1 MQFLDQAK
9 IYLQSGKGGNGCVSF
24 RREKYVEFGGPDGGA
39 GGKGGD
45 IIFEGCSAL
54 NTLIDFR
61 YKQHFKAKKGTDG
74 SGKNCN
80 GAKGQDIIIKVPIG
94 TQIISDADKET
105 ILQDITEDGEKI
117 FFLQGGK
124 GGFGNTH
131 FKSSKEQAPRRSN
144 PGLEGEEIWVW
155 LRLKIL
161 ADVGLLGLPN
171 AGKSSLLSA
180 ITNAKPKIGNYP
192 YTTLTP
198 QLGIIRNYNQEIVL
212 ADIPGLINDAHK
224 GVGIGTRF
232 LGHIERCKI
241 LIHLID
247 AKSLNPLKNYKNI
260 IKEITKYGKGLE
272 KKKQVLIISKADL
285 VSKEELKVIVKKI
298 EEYSK
303 SSVLVSSSINRIG
316 LNELID
322 VLFTKLEKLDN
333 ENINKETKEKKW
345 SP

>member
-45 IIFEGCSAL
+45 IIFEGCSSL

-94 TQIISDADKET
+94 TQIISDTDKES
-105 ILQDITEDGEKI
+105 ILLDITKEGEKKL
-117 FFLQGGK
+117 FLQGGN

-131 FKSSKEQAPRRSN
+131 FKNSKEQAPRRSN

-198 QLGIIRNYNQEIVL
+198 QLGILRNYNQEIVL

-232 LGHIERCKI
+232 LGHIERCKV
-241 LIHLID
+241 LLHLID
-247 AKSLNPLKNYKNI
+247 AKSKDPLQNYKDI

-272 KKKQVLIISKADL
+272 KKSQILIISKADL
-285 VSKEELKVIVKKI
+285 VSEKKLKVIIKKI

-303 SSVLVSSSINRIG
+303 SSVLVSSSVKRIG

-322 VLFTKLEKLDN
+322 ILFTKVDKIN
-333 ENINKETKEKKW
+333 NNKEIKEEKW

>member
-45 IIFEGCSAL
+45 IIFEGCSSL

-80 GAKGQDIIIKVPIG
+80 GAKGKDIIIKVPIG
-94 TQIISDADKET
+94 TQIISDTDKES
-105 ILQDITEDGEKI
+105 ILLDITKEGEKKL
-117 FFLQGGK
+117 FLQGGN

-131 FKSSKEQAPRRSN
+131 FKNSKEQAPRRSN

-198 QLGIIRNYNQEIVL
+198 QLGILRNYNQEIVL

-241 LIHLID
+241 LLHLID
-247 AKSLNPLKNYKNI
+247 AKSKDPLQNYKDI

-272 KKKQVLIISKADL
+272 KKSQILIISKADL
-285 VSKEELKVIVKKI
+285 VSEKKLQVIIKKI

-303 SSVLVSSSINRIG
+303 SSVLVSSSVKRIG

-322 VLFTKLEKLDN
+322 ILFTKVDKIN
-333 ENINKETKEKKW
+333 NNKEIKEEKW

>member
-45 IIFEGCSAL
+45 IIFEGCSSL

-94 TQIISDADKET
+94 TQVISDTDKES
-105 ILQDITEDGEKI
+105 ILLDITKEGEKKL
-117 FFLQGGK
+117 FLQGGN

-131 FKSSKEQAPRRSN
+131 FKNSKEQAPRRSN

-198 QLGIIRNYNQEIVL
+198 QLGILRNYNQEIVL

-232 LGHIERCKI
+232 LGHIERCKV
-241 LIHLID
+241 LLHLID
-247 AKSLNPLKNYKNI
+247 AKSKDPLQNYKDI

-272 KKKQVLIISKADL
+272 KKSQILIISKADL
-285 VSKEELKVIVKKI
+285 VSKKKLQVIIKKI

-303 SSVLVSSSINRIG
+303 SSVLVSSSVKRIG

-322 VLFTKLEKLDN
+322 ILFAKVEKLN
-333 ENINKETKEKKW
+333 NNKEIKEEKW

>member
-45 IIFEGCSAL
+45 IIFEGCSSL

-94 TQIISDADKET
+94 TQVISDSDKES
-105 ILQDITEDGEKI
+105 ILIDITKDGEKKL
-117 FFLQGGK
+117 FLQGGN

-131 FKSSKEQAPRRSN
+131 FKNSKEQAPRRSN

-198 QLGIIRNYNQEIVL
+198 QLGILRNYNQEIVL

-232 LGHIERCKI
+232 LGHIERCKV
-241 LIHLID
+241 LLHLID
-247 AKSLNPLKNYKNI
+247 AKSKDPLQNYKDI

-272 KKKQVLIISKADL
+272 KKSQILIISKADL
-285 VSKEELKVIVKKI
+285 VSEKKLKVIIKKI

-303 SSVLVSSSINRIG
+303 SSVLVSSSVKRIG

-322 VLFTKLEKLDN
+322 ILFTKVDKIN
-333 ENINKETKEKKW
+333 NNKEIKEEKW

>member
-45 IIFEGCSAL
+45 IIFEGCSSL

-94 TQIISDADKET
+94 TQIISDTDKES
-105 ILQDITEDGEKI
+105 ILLDITKEGEKKL
-117 FFLQGGK
+117 FLQGGN

-131 FKSSKEQAPRRSN
+131 FKNSKEQAPRRSN

-198 QLGIIRNYNQEIVL
+198 QLGILRNYNQEIIL

-232 LGHIERCKI
+232 LGHIERCKV
-241 LIHLID
+241 LLHLID
-247 AKSLNPLKNYKNI
+247 AKSKDPLQNYKDI

-272 KKKQVLIISKADL
+272 KKSQILIISKADL
-285 VSKEELKVIVKKI
+285 VSEKKLQVIIKKI

-303 SSVLVSSSINRIG
+303 SSVLVSSSVKRIG

-322 VLFTKLEKLDN
+322 ILFTKVDK
-333 ENINKETKEKKW
+333 INNKKEIKEEKW

>member
-45 IIFEGCSAL
+45 IIFEGCSSL

-94 TQIISDADKET
+94 TQVISDTDKES
-105 ILQDITEDGEKI
+105 ILLDITKEGEKKL
-117 FFLQGGK
+117 FLQGGN

-131 FKSSKEQAPRRSN
+131 FKNSKEQAPRRSN

-155 LRLKIL
+155 LGLKIL

-198 QLGIIRNYNQEIVL
+198 QLGILRNYNQEIVL

-232 LGHIERCKI
+232 LGHIERCKV
-241 LIHLID
+241 LLHLID
-247 AKSLNPLKNYKNI
+247 AKSKDPLQNYKDI

-272 KKKQVLIISKADL
+272 KKSQILIISKVDL
-285 VSKEELKVIVKKI
+285 VSEKKLQVIIKKI

-303 SSVLVSSSINRIG
+303 SSVLVSSSVKRIG

-322 VLFTKLEKLDN
+322 ILFAKVDKLN
-333 ENINKETKEKKW
+333 NNKEIKEEKW

>member
-45 IIFEGCSAL
+45 IIFEGCSSL

-94 TQIISDADKET
+94 TQVISDTDKES
-105 ILQDITEDGEKI
+105 ILLDITKDGEKKL
-117 FFLQGGK
+117 FLQGGN

-131 FKSSKEQAPRRSN
+131 FKNSKEQAPRRSN

-198 QLGIIRNYNQEIVL
+198 QLGILRNYNQEIVL

-232 LGHIERCKI
+232 LGHIERCKV
-241 LIHLID
+241 LLHLID
-247 AKSLNPLKNYKNI
+247 AKSKDPLQNYKDI

-272 KKKQVLIISKADL
+272 KKSQILIISKADL
-285 VSKEELKVIVKKI
+285 VSEKKLQVIIKKI

-303 SSVLVSSSINRIG
+303 SSVLVSSSVKRIG

-322 VLFTKLEKLDN
+322 ILFAKVDKLN
-333 ENINKETKEKKW
+333 NNKEIKEEKW

>member
-45 IIFEGCSAL
+45 IIFEGCSSL

-94 TQIISDADKET
+94 TQVISDTDKES
-105 ILQDITEDGEKI
+105 ILLDITKEGEKKL
-117 FFLQGGK
+117 FLQGGN

-131 FKSSKEQAPRRSN
+131 FKNSKEQAPRRSN

-198 QLGIIRNYNQEIVL
+198 QLGILRNYNQEIVL

-232 LGHIERCKI
+232 LGHIERCKV
-241 LIHLID
+241 LLHLID
-247 AKSLNPLKNYKNI
+247 AKSKDPLQNYKDI

-272 KKKQVLIISKADL
+272 KKSQILIISKADL
-285 VSKEELKVIVKKI
+285 VSEKKLQVIIKNI

-303 SSVLVSSSINRIG
+303 SSVLVSSSVKRIG

-322 VLFTKLEKLDN
+322 ILFAKVDKLN
-333 ENINKETKEKKW
+333 NNKEIKEEKW

>member
-45 IIFEGCSAL
+45 IIFEGCSSL

-94 TQIISDADKET
+94 TQVISDTDKES
-105 ILQDITEDGEKI
+105 ILLDITKDGEKKL
-117 FFLQGGK
+117 FLQGGN

-131 FKSSKEQAPRRSN
+131 FKNSKEQAPRRSN

-198 QLGIIRNYNQEIVL
+198 QLGILRNYNQEIVL

-232 LGHIERCKI
+232 LGHVERCKV
-241 LIHLID
+241 LLHLID
-247 AKSLNPLKNYKNI
+247 AKSKDPLQNYKDI

-272 KKKQVLIISKADL
+272 KKSQILIISKADL
-285 VSKEELKVIVKKI
+285 VSERKLQVIIKKI

-303 SSVLVSSSINRIG
+303 SSVLVSSSVKRIG

-322 VLFTKLEKLDN
+322 ILFAKVDKIN
-333 ENINKETKEKKW
+333 NNKEIKEEKW

>member
-45 IIFEGCSAL
+45 IIFEGCSSL

-94 TQIISDADKET
+94 TQIISDTDKES
-105 ILQDITEDGEKI
+105 ILLDITKEGEKKL
-117 FFLQGGK
+117 FLQGGN

-131 FKSSKEQAPRRSN
+131 FKNSKEQAPRRSN

-198 QLGIIRNYNQEIVL
+198 QLGILRNYNQEIVL

-224 GVGIGTRF
+224 WVGIGTRF
-232 LGHIERCKI
+232 LGHIERCKV
-241 LIHLID
+241 LLHLID
-247 AKSLNPLKNYKNI
+247 AKSKNPLQNYKEI

-272 KKKQVLIISKADL
+272 KKSQILIISKADL
-285 VSKEELKVIVKKI
+285 VSEKKLQVIIKKI

-303 SSVLVSSSINRIG
+303 SSVLVSSSVKRIG

-322 VLFTKLEKLDN
+322 ILFTKVDKIN
-333 ENINKETKEKKW
+333 NNKEIKEEKW

>member
-45 IIFEGCSAL
+45 IIFEGCSSL

-80 GAKGQDIIIKVPIG
+80 GAKGQDIIIKVPVG
-94 TQIISDADKET
+94 TQIISDTDKES
-105 ILQDITEDGEKI
+105 ILLDITKEGEKKL
-117 FFLQGGK
+117 FLQGGN

-131 FKSSKEQAPRRSN
+131 FKNSKEQAPRRSN

-198 QLGIIRNYNQEIVL
+198 QLGILRNYNQEIVL

-232 LGHIERCKI
+232 LGHIERCKV
-241 LIHLID
+241 LLHLID
-247 AKSLNPLKNYKNI
+247 AKSKDPLQNYKDI

-272 KKKQVLIISKADL
+272 KKSQILIISKVDL
-285 VSKEELKVIVKKI
+285 VSEKKLQVIIKKI

-303 SSVLVSSSINRIG
+303 SSVLVSSSVKRIG

-322 VLFTKLEKLDN
+322 ILFTKVDKIN
-333 ENINKETKEKKW
+333 NNKEIKEEKW

>member
-9 IYLQSGKGGNGCVSF
+9 IYLQSGKGGNGCISF
-24 RREKYVEFGGPDGGA
+24 RREKYVEFGGPDGGS

-45 IIFEGCSAL
+45 IIFEGCSSL

-61 YKQHFKAKKGTDG
+61 YKQHYKAQKGNDG
-74 SGKNCN
+74 SGKNCS
-80 GAKGQDIIIKVPIG
+80 GSKGENIIIKVPIG
-94 TQIISDADKET
+94 TQIISDVDKET
-105 ILQDITEDGEKI
+105 ILQDITKDGEKVL
-117 FFLQGGK
+117 FLKGGN

-131 FKSSKEQAPRRSN
+131 YKNSMEQAPRRAN
-144 PGLEGEEIWVW
+144 PGLEGKEIWVW
-155 LRLKIL
+155 IRLKIL

-198 QLGIIRNYNQEIVL
+198 QLGIIRNYDQEIIL

-232 LGHIERCKI
+232 LGHIERCKLLLHI
-241 LIHLID
+241 ID
-247 AKSLNPLKNYKNI
+247 ATSEDHIESYQSI
-260 IKEITKYGKGLE
+260 IRELTAYGKGL
-272 KKKQVLIISKADL
+272 KDKKQILIISKVDL
-285 VSKEELKVIVKKI
+285 IEKKQLNKIVKKI
-298 EEYSK
+298 ENFTK
-303 SSVLVSSSINRIG
+303 SSVIVSSS
-316 LNELID
+316 L
-322 VLFTKLEKLDN
+322 
-333 ENINKETKEKKW
+333 NKEGLDKIINTLFSHMTENNNIEIKEEKW

>member
-45 IIFEGCSAL
+45 IIFEGCSSL

-94 TQIISDADKET
+94 TQIISDTDKES
-105 ILQDITEDGEKI
+105 ILLDITKEGEKKL
-117 FFLQGGK
+117 FLQGGN

-131 FKSSKEQAPRRSN
+131 FKNSKEQAPRRSN

-198 QLGIIRNYNQEIVL
+198 QLGILRNYNQEIVL

-232 LGHIERCKI
+232 LCHIERCKV
-241 LIHLID
+241 LLHLID
-247 AKSLNPLKNYKNI
+247 AKSKDPLQNYKDI

-272 KKKQVLIISKADL
+272 KKSQILIISKADL
-285 VSKEELKVIVKKI
+285 VSEKKLQVIIKKI

-303 SSVLVSSSINRIG
+303 SSVLVSSSVKRIG

-322 VLFTKLEKLDN
+322 ILFAKVDKLN
-333 ENINKETKEKKW
+333 NNKEIKEEKW

>member
-45 IIFEGCSAL
+45 IILEGCSSL

-94 TQIISDADKET
+94 TQIISDTDKES
-105 ILQDITEDGEKI
+105 ILLDITKEGEKKL
-117 FFLQGGK
+117 FLQGGN

-131 FKSSKEQAPRRSN
+131 FKNSKEQAPRRSN

-212 ADIPGLINDAHK
+212 ADIPGLINEAHK

-232 LGHIERCKI
+232 LGHIERCKV
-241 LIHLID
+241 LLHLID
-247 AKSLNPLKNYKNI
+247 AKSKDPLQNYKDI

-272 KKKQVLIISKADL
+272 KKSQILIISKADL
-285 VSKEELKVIVKKI
+285 VSEKKLQVIIKKI

-303 SSVLVSSSINRIG
+303 SSVLVSSSVKRIG

-322 VLFTKLEKLDN
+322 ILFTKVDKIN
-333 ENINKETKEKKW
+333 NNKEIKEEKW
-345 SP
+345 SQ

>member
-39 GGKGGD
+39 GGKGGE
-45 IIFEGCSAL
+45 IIFEGCSSL

-94 TQIISDADKET
+94 TQIISDTDKES
-105 ILQDITEDGEKI
+105 ILLDITKEGEKKL
-117 FFLQGGK
+117 FLQGGN

-131 FKSSKEQAPRRSN
+131 FKNSKEQAPRRSN

-198 QLGIIRNYNQEIVL
+198 QLGILRNYNQEIVL

-232 LGHIERCKI
+232 LGHIERCKV
-241 LIHLID
+241 LLHLID
-247 AKSLNPLKNYKNI
+247 AKSKDPLQNYKDI

-272 KKKQVLIISKADL
+272 KKSQILIISKADL
-285 VSKEELKVIVKKI
+285 VSEKKLQVIIKKI

-303 SSVLVSSSINRIG
+303 SSVLVSSSVKRIG

-322 VLFTKLEKLDN
+322 ILFTKVDKIN
-333 ENINKETKEKKW
+333 NNKEIKEEKW

>member
-45 IIFEGCSAL
+45 IIFEGCSSL

-94 TQIISDADKET
+94 TQVISDSDKES
-105 ILQDITEDGEKI
+105 ILLDITKDGEKKL
-117 FFLQGGK
+117 FLQGGN

-131 FKSSKEQAPRRSN
+131 FKNSKEQAPRRSN

-198 QLGIIRNYNQEIVL
+198 QLGILRNYNQEIVL

-232 LGHIERCKI
+232 LGHIERCKV
-241 LIHLID
+241 LLHLID
-247 AKSLNPLKNYKNI
+247 AKSKDPLQNYKDI

-272 KKKQVLIISKADL
+272 KKSQILIISKADL
-285 VSKEELKVIVKKI
+285 VSEKKLQVIIKKI

-303 SSVLVSSSINRIG
+303 NSVLVSSSVKRIG

-322 VLFTKLEKLDN
+322 ILFTKVDKIN
-333 ENINKETKEKKW
+333 NNKEIKEEKW

>member
-45 IIFEGCSAL
+45 IIFEGCSSL

-94 TQIISDADKET
+94 TQVISDKDKES
-105 ILQDITEDGEKI
+105 ILLDITKEGEKKL
-117 FFLQGGK
+117 FLQGGN

-131 FKSSKEQAPRRSN
+131 FKNSKEQAPRRSN

-198 QLGIIRNYNQEIVL
+198 QLGILRNYNQEIVL

-232 LGHIERCKI
+232 LGHIERCKV
-241 LIHLID
+241 LLHLID
-247 AKSLNPLKNYKNI
+247 AKSKDPLQNYKDI

-272 KKKQVLIISKADL
+272 KKSQILIISKADL
-285 VSKEELKVIVKKI
+285 VSEKKLQVIIKKI

-303 SSVLVSSSINRIG
+303 SSVLVSSSVKRIG

-322 VLFTKLEKLDN
+322 ILFAKVDKLN
-333 ENINKETKEKKW
+333 NNKEIKEEKW

>member
-45 IIFEGCSAL
+45 IIFEGCSSL

-94 TQIISDADKET
+94 TQIISDTDKES
-105 ILQDITEDGEKI
+105 ILLDITKEGEKKL
-117 FFLQGGK
+117 FLQGGN

-131 FKSSKEQAPRRSN
+131 FKNSKEQAPRRSN

-198 QLGIIRNYNQEIVL
+198 QLGILRNYNQEIVL

-232 LGHIERCKI
+232 LGHIERCKV
-241 LIHLID
+241 LLHLID
-247 AKSLNPLKNYKNI
+247 AKSKDPLQNYKDI

-272 KKKQVLIISKADL
+272 KKSQILIISKVDL
-285 VSKEELKVIVKKI
+285 VSKKKLQVIIKKI

-303 SSVLVSSSINRIG
+303 SSVLVSSSIKRIG

-322 VLFTKLEKLDN
+322 ILFTKVDK
-333 ENINKETKEKKW
+333 INNKKEIKEEKW

>member
-45 IIFEGCSAL
+45 IIFEGCSSL

-94 TQIISDADKET
+94 TQVISDTDKES
-105 ILQDITEDGEKI
+105 ILLDITKEGEKKL
-117 FFLQGGK
+117 FLQGGN

-131 FKSSKEQAPRRSN
+131 FKNSKEQAPRRSN

-198 QLGIIRNYNQEIVL
+198 QLGIFRNYNQEMVL

-232 LGHIERCKI
+232 LGHIERCKV
-241 LIHLID
+241 LLHLID
-247 AKSLNPLKNYKNI
+247 AKSKDPLQNYKDI

-272 KKKQVLIISKADL
+272 KKSQILIISKADL
-285 VSKEELKVIVKKI
+285 VSEKKLQVIIKKI

-303 SSVLVSSSINRIG
+303 SSVLVSSSVKRIG

-322 VLFTKLEKLDN
+322 ILFAKVDKLN
-333 ENINKETKEKKW
+333 NNKEIKEEKW

>member
-45 IIFEGCSAL
+45 IIFEGCSSL

-94 TQIISDADKET
+94 TQIISDTDKES
-105 ILQDITEDGEKI
+105 ILLDITKEGEKKL
-117 FFLQGGK
+117 FLQGGN

-131 FKSSKEQAPRRSN
+131 FKNSKEQAPRRSN

-198 QLGIIRNYNQEIVL
+198 QLGILRNYNQEIVL

-241 LIHLID
+241 LLHLID
-247 AKSLNPLKNYKNI
+247 AKSKDPLQNYKDI
-260 IKEITKYGKGLE
+260 IKEITKYGKGL
-272 KKKQVLIISKADL
+272 KKKSQILIISKADL
-285 VSKEELKVIVKKI
+285 VSEKKLQVIIKKI

-303 SSVLVSSSINRIG
+303 SSVLVSSSVKRIG

-322 VLFTKLEKLDN
+322 ILFTKVDKIIN
-333 ENINKETKEKKW
+333 NKEIKEEKW

>member
-9 IYLQSGKGGNGCVSF
+9 IYLQSGKGGNGCISF
-24 RREKYVEFGGPDGGA
+24 RREKYVEFGGPDGGS

-45 IIFEGCSAL
+45 IIFEGCSSL

-61 YKQHFKAKKGTDG
+61 YKQHYKAQKGNDG
-74 SGKNCN
+74 SGKNCS
-80 GAKGQDIIIKVPIG
+80 GSKGENIIIKVPIG
-94 TQIISDADKET
+94 TQIISDVDKET
-105 ILQDITEDGEKI
+105 ILQDITKDGEKVL
-117 FFLQGGK
+117 FLKGGN

-131 FKSSKEQAPRRSN
+131 YKNSMEQAPRRAN
-144 PGLEGEEIWVW
+144 PGLEGKEIWVW
-155 LRLKIL
+155 IRLKIL

-198 QLGIIRNYNQEIVL
+198 QLGIIRNYDQEIIL

-232 LGHIERCKI
+232 LGHIERCKLLLHI
-241 LIHLID
+241 ID
-247 AKSLNPLKNYKNI
+247 ATSEDHIESYQSI
-260 IKEITKYGKGLE
+260 IRELTAYGKGL
-272 KKKQVLIISKADL
+272 KDKKQILIISKVDL
-285 VSKEELKVIVKKI
+285 IEKKQLNKIVKKI
-298 EEYSK
+298 ENFTK
-303 SSVLVSSSINRIG
+303 SSVIVSSS
-316 LNELID
+316 L
-322 VLFTKLEKLDN
+322 
-333 ENINKETKEKKW
+333 NKEGLDKIIKTLFSHMTENNNIEIKEEKW

>member
-45 IIFEGCSAL
+45 IIFEGCSSL

-80 GAKGQDIIIKVPIG
+80 GAKGQDIIIKVPVG
-94 TQIISDADKET
+94 TQIISDTDKES
-105 ILQDITEDGEKI
+105 ILLDITKEGEKKL
-117 FFLQGGK
+117 FLQGGN

-131 FKSSKEQAPRRSN
+131 FKNSKEQAPRRSN

-198 QLGIIRNYNQEIVL
+198 QLGILRNYNQEIVL

-232 LGHIERCKI
+232 LGHIERCKV
-241 LIHLID
+241 LLHLID
-247 AKSLNPLKNYKNI
+247 AKSKDPLQNYKDI

-272 KKKQVLIISKADL
+272 KKSQILIISKADL
-285 VSKEELKVIVKKI
+285 VSEKKLQVIIKKI

-303 SSVLVSSSINRIG
+303 SSVLVSSSVKRIG

-322 VLFTKLEKLDN
+322 ILFAKVDKIN
-333 ENINKETKEKKW
+333 NNKEIKEEKW

>member
-45 IIFEGCSAL
+45 IIFEGCSSL

-94 TQIISDADKET
+94 TQIISDTDKES
-105 ILQDITEDGEKI
+105 ILLDITKEGEKKL
-117 FFLQGGK
+117 FLQGGN

-131 FKSSKEQAPRRSN
+131 FKNSKEQAPRRSN

-241 LIHLID
+241 LLHLID
-247 AKSLNPLKNYKNI
+247 AKSKDPLQNYKDI

-272 KKKQVLIISKADL
+272 KKSQILIISKVDL
-285 VSKEELKVIVKKI
+285 VSEKKLQVIIKKI

-303 SSVLVSSSINRIG
+303 SSVLVSSSVKRIG

-322 VLFTKLEKLDN
+322 ILFTKVDKIN
-333 ENINKETKEKKW
+333 NNKEIKEEKW

>member
-45 IIFEGCSAL
+45 IIFEGCSSL

-94 TQIISDADKET
+94 TQIISDTDKES
-105 ILQDITEDGEKI
+105 ILLDITKEGEKKL
-117 FFLQGGK
+117 FLQGGN

-131 FKSSKEQAPRRSN
+131 FKNSKEQAPRRSN

-171 AGKSSLLSA
+171 AAKSSLLSA

-241 LIHLID
+241 LLHLID
-247 AKSLNPLKNYKNI
+247 AKSKDPLQNYKDI

-272 KKKQVLIISKADL
+272 KKSQILIISKADL
-285 VSKEELKVIVKKI
+285 VSEKKLKVIIKKI

-303 SSVLVSSSINRIG
+303 SSVLVSSSVKRIG

-322 VLFTKLEKLDN
+322 ILFTKVDKIN
-333 ENINKETKEKKW
+333 NNKEIKEEKW

>member
-45 IIFEGCSAL
+45 IIFEGCSSL

-94 TQIISDADKET
+94 TQIISDTDKES
-105 ILQDITEDGEKI
+105 ILLDITKEGEKKL
-117 FFLQGGK
+117 FLQGGN

-131 FKSSKEQAPRRSN
+131 FKNSKEQAPRRSN

-198 QLGIIRNYNQEIVL
+198 QLGILRNYNQEIVL

-232 LGHIERCKI
+232 LGHIERCKV
-241 LIHLID
+241 LLHLID
-247 AKSLNPLKNYKNI
+247 AKSKDPLQNYKDI

-272 KKKQVLIISKADL
+272 KKSQILIISKADL
-285 VSKEELKVIVKKI
+285 VSEKKLQVIIKKI

-303 SSVLVSSSINRIG
+303 SSVLVSSSVKRIG

-322 VLFTKLEKLDN
+322 ILFTKVDKIN
-333 ENINKETKEKKW
+333 NNKEIKEEKW

>member
-45 IIFEGCSAL
+45 IIFEGCSSL

-94 TQIISDADKET
+94 TQIISDTDKES
-105 ILQDITEDGEKI
+105 ILLDITKEGEKKL
-117 FFLQGGK
+117 FLQGGN

-131 FKSSKEQAPRRSN
+131 FKNSKEQAPRRSN

-198 QLGIIRNYNQEIVL
+198 QLGILRNYNQEIVL

-232 LGHIERCKI
+232 LGHIERCKV
-241 LIHLID
+241 LLHLID
-247 AKSLNPLKNYKNI
+247 AKSKDPLQNYKDI

-272 KKKQVLIISKADL
+272 KKSQILIISKADL
-285 VSKEELKVIVKKI
+285 VSEKKLQVIIKKI

-303 SSVLVSSSINRIG
+303 NSVLVSSSVKRIG

-322 VLFTKLEKLDN
+322 ILFTKVDKIN
-333 ENINKETKEKKW
+333 NNKEIKEEKW

>member
-45 IIFEGCSAL
+45 IIFEGCSSL

-94 TQIISDADKET
+94 TQIISDTDKES
-105 ILQDITEDGEKI
+105 ILLDITKEGEKKL
-117 FFLQGGK
+117 FLQGGN

-131 FKSSKEQAPRRSN
+131 FKNSKEQAPRRSN

-198 QLGIIRNYNQEIVL
+198 QLGILRNYNQEIVL

-232 LGHIERCKI
+232 LGHIERCKV
-241 LIHLID
+241 LLHLID
-247 AKSLNPLKNYKNI
+247 AKSKDPLQNYKDI

-272 KKKQVLIISKADL
+272 KKSQILIISKADL
-285 VSKEELKVIVKKI
+285 VSEKKLQVIIKKI

-303 SSVLVSSSINRIG
+303 SSVLVSSSVKRIG

-322 VLFTKLEKLDN
+322 ILFAKVDKLN
-333 ENINKETKEKKW
+333 NNKEIKEEKW

>member
-45 IIFEGCSAL
+45 IIFEGCSSL

-94 TQIISDADKET
+94 TQVISDTDKES
-105 ILQDITEDGEKI
+105 ILLDITKDGEKKL
-117 FFLQGGK
+117 FLQGGN

-131 FKSSKEQAPRRSN
+131 FKNSKEQAPRRSN

-198 QLGIIRNYNQEIVL
+198 QLGILRNYNQEIVL

-232 LGHIERCKI
+232 LGHIERCKV
-241 LIHLID
+241 LLHLID
-247 AKSLNPLKNYKNI
+247 AKSKDPLQNYKDI

-272 KKKQVLIISKADL
+272 KKSQILIISKADL
-285 VSKEELKVIVKKI
+285 VSERKLQVIIKKI

-303 SSVLVSSSINRIG
+303 SSVLVSSSVKRIG

-322 VLFTKLEKLDN
+322 ILFTKVDKIN
-333 ENINKETKEKKW
+333 NNKEIKEEKW

>member
-9 IYLQSGKGGNGCVSF
+9 IYLQSGKGGNGCISF
-24 RREKYVEFGGPDGGA
+24 RREKYIEFGGPDGGS

-45 IIFEGCSAL
+45 IIFEGCSSL

-61 YKQHFKAKKGTDG
+61 YKQHYKAQKGNDG
-74 SGKNCN
+74 SGKNCS
-80 GAKGQDIIIKVPIG
+80 GSKGENIIIKVPIG
-94 TQIISDADKET
+94 TQIISDVDKET
-105 ILQDITEDGEKI
+105 ILQDITKDGEKVL
-117 FFLQGGK
+117 FLKGGN

-131 FKSSKEQAPRRSN
+131 YKNSMEQAPRRAN
-144 PGLEGEEIWVW
+144 PGLEGKEIWVW
-155 LRLKIL
+155 IRLKIL

-198 QLGIIRNYNQEIVL
+198 QLGIIRNYDQEIIL

-232 LGHIERCKI
+232 LGHIERCKLLLHI
-241 LIHLID
+241 ID
-247 AKSLNPLKNYKNI
+247 ATSEDHIESYQSI
-260 IKEITKYGKGLE
+260 IRELTAYGKGL
-272 KKKQVLIISKADL
+272 KDKKQILIISKVDL
-285 VSKEELKVIVKKI
+285 IEKKQLNKIVKKI
-298 EEYSK
+298 ENFTK
-303 SSVLVSSSINRIG
+303 SSVIVSSS
-316 LNELID
+316 L
-322 VLFTKLEKLDN
+322 
-333 ENINKETKEKKW
+333 NKEGLDKIINTLFSHMTENNNIEIKEEKW

>member
-45 IIFEGCSAL
+45 IIFEGCSSL

-94 TQIISDADKET
+94 TQVISDTDKES
-105 ILQDITEDGEKI
+105 ILLDITKEGEKKL
-117 FFLQGGK
+117 FLQGGN

-131 FKSSKEQAPRRSN
+131 FKNSKEQAPRRSN

-198 QLGIIRNYNQEIVL
+198 QLGILRNYNQEIVL

-241 LIHLID
+241 LLHLID
-247 AKSLNPLKNYKNI
+247 AKSKDPLQNYKDI

-272 KKKQVLIISKADL
+272 KKSQILIISKADL
-285 VSKEELKVIVKKI
+285 VSEKKLQVIIKKI

-303 SSVLVSSSINRIG
+303 SSVLVSSSVKRIG

-322 VLFTKLEKLDN
+322 ILFTKVDKIN
-333 ENINKETKEKKW
+333 NNKEIKEEKW

>member
-45 IIFEGCSAL
+45 IIFEGCSSL

-94 TQIISDADKET
+94 TQVISDTDKES
-105 ILQDITEDGEKI
+105 ILLDITKDGEKKL
-117 FFLQGGK
+117 FLQGGN

-131 FKSSKEQAPRRSN
+131 FKNSKEQAPRRSN

-198 QLGIIRNYNQEIVL
+198 QLGILRNYNQEIVL

-232 LGHIERCKI
+232 LGHIERCKV
-241 LIHLID
+241 LLHLID
-247 AKSLNPLKNYKNI
+247 AKSKDPLQNYKDI

-272 KKKQVLIISKADL
+272 KKSQILIISKADL
-285 VSKEELKVIVKKI
+285 VSEKKLKVIIKKI

-303 SSVLVSSSINRIG
+303 SSVLVSSSVKRIG

-322 VLFTKLEKLDN
+322 ILFAKVDKLN
-333 ENINKETKEKKW
+333 NNKEIKEEKW